1 MLLGVVL
8 MAPLI
13 LGACGSSVSSTIDDA
28 TITTRVKTSFVN
40 DPVVGA
46 QRIDVETFKGIVT
59 LSGRVKTKQDEQKA
73 IELARKIR
81 GVADVKST
89 LQIEQQAPHQ

>member
-1 MLLGVVL
+1 MPTGLC
-8 MAPLI
+8 A
-13 LGACGSSVSSTIDDA
+13 
-28 TITTRVKTSFVN
+28 
-40 DPVVGA
+40 
-46 QRIDVETFKGIVT
+46 ETKAMSQFFAANSRPRAERGRVT

-89 LQIEQQAPHQ
+89 LQIEQQAPQP